1 MKQIRAV
8 AYYFVLVVAIAICLF
23 QSLIYSLYAY
33 DCISGSGDT
42 MFSMPVLV
50 YSSLVV
56 VYYMVALT
64 LLVKNIYRKQY
75 KAVMIVSAAVFLFVI
90 AQLLFEARFDIVGQI
105 YRAGTE
111 SGP

>member
-33 DCISGSGDT
+33 DCISGY
-42 MFSMPVLV
+42 L
-50 YSSLVV
+50 
-56 VYYMVALT
+56 VALT
-64 LLVKNIYRKQY
+64 LLVKNIYQRKY
-75 KAVMIVSAAVFLFVI
+75 KVVMIISSAVFLLVI
-90 AQLLFEARFDIVGQI
+90 AQLLFEARFDIVGHI
-105 YRAGTE
+105 YRAGTD